1 MTENLFSIQ
10 QKNLVIAEFMKPKE
24 DSISALKYHES
35 WDWLMPVVAKIMREE
50 KWFIMAPEYIK
61 QLENVLPFGYIE
73 DVYQAVWKFLIW
85 KIDFYKNIYENVTE
99 IKVLLLLS
107 PAEQEAFDVYESRGL
122 SVGGFDWGFHKCP
135 KYTPR
140 HSWEANLFPNA
151 FLIGTCRTKDQVYDL
166 LTEFDSTFGT
176 SYLNG
181 TNISSKIILKYYN

>member
-50 KWFIMAPEYIK
+50 KWFNMAPEYIK

-85 KIDFYKNIYENVTE
+85 KIDFYKSINQNVTE
-99 IKVLLLLS
+99 IEVILLLNS
-107 PAEQEAFDVYESRGL
+107 EEQEAFDIYEGYNCEPYFL
-122 SVGGFDWGFHKCP
+122 WGPHRCT

-140 HSWEANLFPNA
+140 SDWEMKFPNA
-151 FLIGTCRTKDQVYDL
+151 FLIGTCRIKDQVYDL
-166 LTEFDSTFGT
+166 LNEFDSTFGT

>member
-50 KWFIMAPEYIK
+50 KWFNMAPEYIK

-85 KIDFYKNIYENVTE
+85 RNDFYKNIYENVTE
-99 IKVLLLLS
+99 IEVLLLLY
-107 PAEQEAFDVYESRGL
+107 PAEQEAFDVYNGYGEPYFL
-122 SVGGFDWGFHKCP
+122 WGPHRCP

-140 HSWEANLFPNA
+140 HSWEANFFPNA

-176 SYLNG
+176 SYLKDG
-181 TNISSKIILKYYN
+181 NISSKIILKYHN